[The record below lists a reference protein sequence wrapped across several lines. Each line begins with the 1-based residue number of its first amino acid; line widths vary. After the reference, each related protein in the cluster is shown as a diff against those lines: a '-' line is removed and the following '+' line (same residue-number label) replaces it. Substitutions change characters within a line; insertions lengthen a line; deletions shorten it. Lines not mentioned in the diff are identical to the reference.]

1 MGEKDVSTELTQGAQ
16 EALGTPRAM
25 GGWGRALTKPGLRE
39 CSLEEVTSE
48 LKWEGSGGVNQMQG
62 QQALEW

>member
-1 MGEKDVSTELTQGAQ
+1 MGHRAHTGCPGSIRDAQGYGR
-16 EALGTPRAM
+16 L
-25 GGWGRALTKPGLRE
+25 GRALTKPGLRE